1 MNITSS
7 YQVRIVNCSVNLND
21 TVRVYREAL
30 SYLIGIVNEN
40 WDAVKSITTGALEQR
55 RYIEKLVHGNKN
67 REAKYPEFD
76 KKFRKYPSY
85 LRRATITAAIGA
97 VSSSRSNLANWENTD
112 KQTAAPTLQIDRK
125 AFPTFFRDDMFE
137 VEGAPEKV
145 KVPKNPKAK
154 DKLTPE
160 EKKIEKEKHQAAQLK
175 NSQNEITALNDKHTV
190 HLKVYH
196 KSDWVWATVTLRKTD
211 IAYLRKYWMHAC
223 ASAPVLEKRFGK
235 YSLRFSFEENISL
248 SKTPIK
254 KQRICAVD
262 LGLNTDATCC
272 IMTADGTILARKFIN
287 FASDKDHLYHVLNRI
302 KKFQR
307 LHGSREAHNFWAY
320 ADTVETNW
328 EELFDGFDR
337 LYAITFSSG
346 IEFVNKVINKFSY
359 AEVVFGCEKIIAND
373 IAAIMSVQIDSVQRL
388 AKSKS
393 AGNLANRLDDGSLQL
408 YVSRDTKS
416 HEKIFIL
423 ESADHKRVRVIT
435 GSANMSASAFCGIQR
450 ENIVC
455 FDDEAAFSHYK
466 VLFETFK
473 ETCSDNVSYKTVVST
488 MNQEDYL
495 KENIKEVPVFQS
507 IEKQKLIFLEQAQ
520 PEDEVE
526 YEIVADVKKMQE
538 LVKPIMPKM
547 AVQANRIV
555 VAAEPMRVFTKRY
568 TEVRRVAAEAVKQLP
583 KLHIDYDAGTMTF
596 NDENIDLN
604 PNLSEVAKNI
614 KSIQKFFSGM
624 DYFYG
629 DVEQAKKDYF
639 KYMTWYLATPFMA
652 YLRYFASRNNY
663 DTKLF
668 PMYGVIYG
676 DSNGGKTTFIKFLVK
691 LMCGETV
698 KMNTTED
705 FTATRI
711 DGLKRVCEGLP
722 LNIDDLAKT
731 QFQNHSERVIKND
744 EWGISDRL
752 VNYPA
757 VSITSNKITS
767 LTKDLSK
774 RAIIC
779 RIGAK
784 IDNERGAKNSKRVN
798 ESMSELTTAFYGEY
812 VRRMLVCID
821 EMTTEMREN
830 ANGKEYF
837 PDIFHASSSVIA
849 DIFEACGVDLP
860 DYVRILYYNDY
871 MGDESI
877 GRAAIEKIELA
888 WQADPS
894 KFRVDKKQNRLI
906 YTYPQD
912 GPWYELKYIADE
924 LPNSLEAEISGG
936 NQLIMNYEQA
946 QELFGIKFRRWL
958 GIFNL

>member
-1 MNITSS
+1 MISCRKS
-7 YQVRIVNCSVNLND
+7 NCSLIYPTKRND
-21 TVRVYREAL
+21 TNLFRKDRHKMARRKANDLENQMSLMDMMASESPEYTEEGPEELLNPGEDTGDNDGQTDKPFKLVANNTTKAKASISTQAL
-30 SYLIGIVNEN
+30 SV
-40 WDAVKSITTGALEQR
+40 VK
-55 RYIEKLVHGNKN
+55 
-67 REAKYPEFD
+67 
-76 KKFRKYPSY
+76 
-85 LRRATITAAIGA
+85 AI
-97 VSSSRSNLANWENTD
+97 
-112 KQTAAPTLQIDRK
+112 
-125 AFPTFFRDDMFE
+125 
-137 VEGAPEKV
+137 
-145 KVPKNPKAK
+145 
-154 DKLTPE
+154 
-160 EKKIEKEKHQAAQLK
+160 
-175 NSQNEITALNDKHTV
+175 
-190 HLKVYH
+190 
-196 KSDWVWATVTLRKTD
+196 
-211 IAYLRKYWMHAC
+211 
-223 ASAPVLEKRFGK
+223 
-235 YSLRFSFEENISL
+235 
-248 SKTPIK
+248 
-254 KQRICAVD
+254 
-262 LGLNTDATCC
+262 
-272 IMTADGTILARKFIN
+272 
-287 FASDKDHLYHVLNRI
+287 
-302 KKFQR
+302 
-307 LHGSREAHNFWAY
+307 Y

-359 AEVVFGCEKIIAND
+359 AEVVFGCEKIIASD

-393 AGNLANRLDDGSLQL
+393 AGNLANRLYDGSLQL

-473 ETCSDNVSYKTVVST
+473 ETCSDNVSYKAVVST
-488 MNQEDYL
+488 INQEDYL

-507 IEKQKLIFLEQAQ
+507 IEKQKLVFLEQAQ

-547 AVQANRIV
+547 PVQANRIV
-555 VAAEPMRVFTKRY
+555 VAAEPMRVFGKRY

-849 DIFEACGVDLP
+849 DIFEACGIDLP

>member
-1 MNITSS
+1 MNLRGDSMD
-7 YQVRIVNCSVNLND
+7 IVNICTAGLMLSSAALFAGNA
-21 TVRVYREAL
+21 VYD
-30 SYLIGIVNEN
+30 YKFG
-40 WDAVKSITTGALEQR
+40 
-55 RYIEKLVHGNKN
+55 
-67 REAKYPEFD
+67 
-76 KKFRKYPSY
+76 KK
-85 LRRATITAAIGA
+85 TMAAIRQFESGKP
-97 VSSSRSNLANWENTD
+97 SSVIDDVLNQTLLAIAICTGF
-112 KQTAAPTLQIDRK
+112 
-125 AFPTFFRDDMFE
+125 AF
-137 VEGAPEKV
+137 V
-145 KVPKNPKAK
+145 
-154 DKLTPE
+154 
-160 EKKIEKEKHQAAQLK
+160 
-175 NSQNEITALNDKHTV
+175 
-190 HLKVYH
+190 
-196 KSDWVWATVTLRKTD
+196 
-211 IAYLRKYWMHAC
+211 
-223 ASAPVLEKRFGK
+223 
-235 YSLRFSFEENISL
+235 FEE
-248 SKTPIK
+248 
-254 KQRICAVD
+254 
-262 LGLNTDATCC
+262 
-272 IMTADGTILARKFIN
+272 LAL
-287 FASDKDHLYHVLNRI
+287 HL
-302 KKFQR
+302 Q
-307 LHGSREAHNFWAY
+307 
-320 ADTVETNW
+320 
-328 EELFDGFDR
+328 
-337 LYAITFSSG
+337 G
-346 IEFVNKVINKFSY
+346 IENVQAQYMVQFSLN
-359 AEVVFGCEKIIAND
+359 V
-373 IAAIMSVQIDSVQRL
+373 
-388 AKSKS
+388 
-393 AGNLANRLDDGSLQL
+393 
-408 YVSRDTKS
+408 
-416 HEKIFIL
+416 FIL
-423 ESADHKRVRVIT
+423 V
-435 GSANMSASAFCGIQR
+435 G
-450 ENIVC
+450 
-455 FDDEAAFSHYK
+455 
-466 VLFETFK
+466 
-473 ETCSDNVSYKTVVST
+473 
-488 MNQEDYL
+488 
-495 KENIKEVPVFQS
+495 
-507 IEKQKLIFLEQAQ
+507 
-520 PEDEVE
+520 
-526 YEIVADVKKMQE
+526 
-538 LVKPIMPKM
+538 
-547 AVQANRIV
+547 VQA
-555 VAAEPMRVFTKRY
+555 
-568 TEVRRVAAEAVKQLP
+568 
-583 KLHIDYDAGTMTF
+583 
-596 NDENIDLN
+596 
-604 PNLSEVAKNI
+604 
-614 KSIQKFFSGM
+614 
-624 DYFYG
+624 
-629 DVEQAKKDYF
+629 
-639 KYMTWYLATPFMA
+639 MTWYLATPFMA

-849 DIFEACGVDLP
+849 DIFEACGIDLP

-906 YTYPQD
+906 YSYPPD

>member
-1 MNITSS
+1 MA
-7 YQVRIVNCSVNLND
+7 RRKAND
-21 TVRVYREAL
+21 LENQISLMDMMASKSPEYTEEGPEELLDPGEDMEDSEGQTDKPFKLVANKTTEAKASISTQAL
-30 SYLIGIVNEN
+30 SVVK
-40 WDAVKSITTGALEQR
+40 AV
-55 RYIEKLVHGNKN
+55 
-67 REAKYPEFD
+67 
-76 KKFRKYPSY
+76 
-85 LRRATITAAIGA
+85 
-97 VSSSRSNLANWENTD
+97 
-112 KQTAAPTLQIDRK
+112 
-125 AFPTFFRDDMFE
+125 
-137 VEGAPEKV
+137 
-145 KVPKNPKAK
+145 
-154 DKLTPE
+154 
-160 EKKIEKEKHQAAQLK
+160 
-175 NSQNEITALNDKHTV
+175 
-190 HLKVYH
+190 
-196 KSDWVWATVTLRKTD
+196 
-211 IAYLRKYWMHAC
+211 
-223 ASAPVLEKRFGK
+223 
-235 YSLRFSFEENISL
+235 
-248 SKTPIK
+248 
-254 KQRICAVD
+254 
-262 LGLNTDATCC
+262 
-272 IMTADGTILARKFIN
+272 
-287 FASDKDHLYHVLNRI
+287 
-302 KKFQR
+302 
-307 LHGSREAHNFWAY
+307 Y

-423 ESADHKRVRVIT
+423 ESADHKRVQVIT

-473 ETCSDNVSYKTVVST
+473 ETCSDNVSYKAVVNT

-507 IEKQKLIFLEQAQ
+507 IEKQKLVFLEQAQ

-547 AVQANRIV
+547 PVQANRIV
-555 VAAEPMRVFTKRY
+555 VAAEPMRVFGKRY

-784 IDNERGAKNSKRVN
+784 S
-798 ESMSELTTAFYGEY
+798 TTSA
-812 VRRMLVCID
+812 VPRTR
-821 EMTTEMREN
+821 
-830 ANGKEYF
+830 
-837 PDIFHASSSVIA
+837 SV
-849 DIFEACGVDLP
+849 
-860 DYVRILYYNDY
+860 
-871 MGDESI
+871 
-877 GRAAIEKIELA
+877 
-888 WQADPS
+888 
-894 KFRVDKKQNRLI
+894 
-906 YTYPQD
+906 
-912 GPWYELKYIADE
+912 
-924 LPNSLEAEISGG
+924 
-936 NQLIMNYEQA
+936 
-946 QELFGIKFRRWL
+946 
-958 GIFNL
+958 

>member
-1 MNITSS
+1 MARRKT
-7 YQVRIVNCSVNLND
+7 ND
-21 TVRVYREAL
+21 LENQMSLMDMMASKSPEYTEEGPEELLDPGEDMEDSEGQTDKPFKLVANKTTKAKASISTQAL
-30 SYLIGIVNEN
+30 SVVK
-40 WDAVKSITTGALEQR
+40 AV
-55 RYIEKLVHGNKN
+55 
-67 REAKYPEFD
+67 
-76 KKFRKYPSY
+76 
-85 LRRATITAAIGA
+85 
-97 VSSSRSNLANWENTD
+97 
-112 KQTAAPTLQIDRK
+112 
-125 AFPTFFRDDMFE
+125 
-137 VEGAPEKV
+137 
-145 KVPKNPKAK
+145 
-154 DKLTPE
+154 
-160 EKKIEKEKHQAAQLK
+160 
-175 NSQNEITALNDKHTV
+175 
-190 HLKVYH
+190 
-196 KSDWVWATVTLRKTD
+196 
-211 IAYLRKYWMHAC
+211 
-223 ASAPVLEKRFGK
+223 
-235 YSLRFSFEENISL
+235 
-248 SKTPIK
+248 
-254 KQRICAVD
+254 
-262 LGLNTDATCC
+262 
-272 IMTADGTILARKFIN
+272 
-287 FASDKDHLYHVLNRI
+287 
-302 KKFQR
+302 
-307 LHGSREAHNFWAY
+307 Y

-373 IAAIMSVQIDSVQRL
+373 IATIMSVQIDSVQRL

-473 ETCSDNVSYKTVVST
+473 ETCSDNVSYKAVVNT

-507 IEKQKLIFLEQAQ
+507 IEKQKLVFLEQAQ

-547 AVQANRIV
+547 PVQANRIV
-555 VAAEPMRVFTKRY
+555 VAAEPMRVFGKRY

-614 KSIQKFFSGM
+614 KSIQKFFLGM

-784 IDNERGAKNSKRVN
+784 IDNERGAKTR
-798 ESMSELTTAFYGEY
+798 
-812 VRRMLVCID
+812 
-821 EMTTEMREN
+821 
-830 ANGKEYF
+830 
-837 PDIFHASSSVIA
+837 SV
-849 DIFEACGVDLP
+849 
-860 DYVRILYYNDY
+860 
-871 MGDESI
+871 
-877 GRAAIEKIELA
+877 
-888 WQADPS
+888 
-894 KFRVDKKQNRLI
+894 
-906 YTYPQD
+906 
-912 GPWYELKYIADE
+912 
-924 LPNSLEAEISGG
+924 
-936 NQLIMNYEQA
+936 
-946 QELFGIKFRRWL
+946 
-958 GIFNL
+958 

>member
-1 MNITSS
+1 MFCIC
-7 YQVRIVNCSVNLND
+7 VLIVAAAA
-21 TVRVYREAL
+21 VYMVEA
-30 SYLIGIVNEN
+30 YIHTYYAIEYMH
-40 WDAVKSITTGALEQR
+40 GAPLFFV
-55 RYIEKLVHGNKN
+55 LL
-67 REAKYPEFD
+67 AKY
-76 KKFRKYPSY
+76 
-85 LRRATITAAIGA
+85 A
-97 VSSSRSNLANWENTD
+97 
-112 KQTAAPTLQIDRK
+112 
-125 AFPTFFRDDMFE
+125 
-137 VEGAPEKV
+137 
-145 KVPKNPKAK
+145 
-154 DKLTPE
+154 
-160 EKKIEKEKHQAAQLK
+160 
-175 NSQNEITALNDKHTV
+175 
-190 HLKVYH
+190 
-196 KSDWVWATVTLRKTD
+196 
-211 IAYLRKYWMHAC
+211 
-223 ASAPVLEKRFGK
+223 APVLFLLLCVYFVFRYREKRRESEKPAQDKPMNREEVYAEKINATVKTKAVFSDQADQMLYQVKRFGQK
-235 YSLRFSFEENISL
+235 MAVAYSMTQD
-248 SKTPIK
+248 SKT
-254 KQRICAVD
+254 
-262 LGLNTDATCC
+262 
-272 IMTADGTILARKFIN
+272 
-287 FASDKDHLYHVLNRI
+287 
-302 KKFQR
+302 
-307 LHGSREAHNFWAY
+307 
-320 ADTVETNW
+320 
-328 EELFDGFDR
+328 
-337 LYAITFSSG
+337 SG
-346 IEFVNKVINKFSY
+346 E
-359 AEVVFGCEKIIAND
+359 
-373 IAAIMSVQIDSVQRL
+373 Q
-388 AKSKS
+388 AKC
-393 AGNLANRLDDGSLQL
+393 LTL
-408 YVSRDTKS
+408 
-416 HEKIFIL
+416 
-423 ESADHKRVRVIT
+423 
-435 GSANMSASAFCGIQR
+435 SASAFCGIQR

-455 FDDEAAFSHYK
+455 FDDEAAFAHYK

-473 ETCSDNVSYKTVVST
+473 ETCSDNVSYKAVVST

-538 LVKPIMPKM
+538 LVKPIIPKM
-547 AVQANRIV
+547 PVQANRIV

-568 TEVRRVAAEAVKQLP
+568 TEVRRVAAETVKQLP

-849 DIFEACGVDLP
+849 DIFEACGIDLP

-906 YTYPQD
+906 YSYPPD

>member
-1 MNITSS
+1 MARRKT
-7 YQVRIVNCSVNLND
+7 ND
-21 TVRVYREAL
+21 LENQMSLMDMMASKSPEYTEEGPEELLDPGEDMEDSEGQTDKPFKLVANKTTKAKASISTQAL
-30 SYLIGIVNEN
+30 SVVK
-40 WDAVKSITTGALEQR
+40 AV
-55 RYIEKLVHGNKN
+55 
-67 REAKYPEFD
+67 
-76 KKFRKYPSY
+76 
-85 LRRATITAAIGA
+85 
-97 VSSSRSNLANWENTD
+97 
-112 KQTAAPTLQIDRK
+112 
-125 AFPTFFRDDMFE
+125 
-137 VEGAPEKV
+137 
-145 KVPKNPKAK
+145 
-154 DKLTPE
+154 
-160 EKKIEKEKHQAAQLK
+160 
-175 NSQNEITALNDKHTV
+175 
-190 HLKVYH
+190 
-196 KSDWVWATVTLRKTD
+196 
-211 IAYLRKYWMHAC
+211 
-223 ASAPVLEKRFGK
+223 
-235 YSLRFSFEENISL
+235 
-248 SKTPIK
+248 
-254 KQRICAVD
+254 
-262 LGLNTDATCC
+262 
-272 IMTADGTILARKFIN
+272 
-287 FASDKDHLYHVLNRI
+287 
-302 KKFQR
+302 
-307 LHGSREAHNFWAY
+307 Y

-473 ETCSDNVSYKTVVST
+473 ETCSDNVSYKAVVNT

-507 IEKQKLIFLEQAQ
+507 IEKQKFVFLEQAQ

-526 YEIVADVKKMQE
+526 YKIVADVKKMQE

-547 AVQANRIV
+547 PVQANRIV
-555 VAAEPMRVFTKRY
+555 VAAEPMRVFGKRY

-849 DIFEACGVDLP
+849 DIFEACGIDLP

-871 MGDESI
+871 MGD
-877 GRAAIEKIELA
+877 K
-888 WQADPS
+888 
-894 KFRVDKKQNRLI
+894 
-906 YTYPQD
+906 
-912 GPWYELKYIADE
+912 

>member
-1 MNITSS
+1 MA
-7 YQVRIVNCSVNLND
+7 RRKAND
-21 TVRVYREAL
+21 LENQMSLMDMMASESPEYTEEGPEELLDPGEDMEDSEGQMDKPFKLVANKTTKAKASISTQAL
-30 SYLIGIVNEN
+30 SVVK
-40 WDAVKSITTGALEQR
+40 AV
-55 RYIEKLVHGNKN
+55 
-67 REAKYPEFD
+67 
-76 KKFRKYPSY
+76 
-85 LRRATITAAIGA
+85 
-97 VSSSRSNLANWENTD
+97 
-112 KQTAAPTLQIDRK
+112 
-125 AFPTFFRDDMFE
+125 
-137 VEGAPEKV
+137 
-145 KVPKNPKAK
+145 
-154 DKLTPE
+154 
-160 EKKIEKEKHQAAQLK
+160 
-175 NSQNEITALNDKHTV
+175 
-190 HLKVYH
+190 
-196 KSDWVWATVTLRKTD
+196 
-211 IAYLRKYWMHAC
+211 
-223 ASAPVLEKRFGK
+223 
-235 YSLRFSFEENISL
+235 
-248 SKTPIK
+248 
-254 KQRICAVD
+254 
-262 LGLNTDATCC
+262 
-272 IMTADGTILARKFIN
+272 
-287 FASDKDHLYHVLNRI
+287 
-302 KKFQR
+302 
-307 LHGSREAHNFWAY
+307 Y

-473 ETCSDNVSYKTVVST
+473 ETCSDNVSYKAVVNT

-507 IEKQKLIFLEQAQ
+507 IEKQKLVFLEQAQ

-547 AVQANRIV
+547 PVQANRIV
-555 VAAEPMRVFTKRY
+555 VAAEPMHVFGKRY

-629 DVEQAKKDYF
+629 NVEQAKKDYF

-767 LTKDLSK
+767 PTKDLSK

-779 RIGAK
+779 RIG
-784 IDNERGAKNSKRVN
+784 G
-798 ESMSELTTAFYGEY
+798 EL
-812 VRRMLVCID
+812 L
-821 EMTTEMREN
+821 
-830 ANGKEYF
+830 
-837 PDIFHASSSVIA
+837 
-849 DIFEACGVDLP
+849 
-860 DYVRILYYNDY
+860 
-871 MGDESI
+871 
-877 GRAAIEKIELA
+877 
-888 WQADPS
+888 
-894 KFRVDKKQNRLI
+894 
-906 YTYPQD
+906 
-912 GPWYELKYIADE
+912 
-924 LPNSLEAEISGG
+924 G
-936 NQLIMNYEQA
+936 N
-946 QELFGIKFRRWL
+946 
-958 GIFNL
+958 

>member
-1 MNITSS
+1 MARRKT
-7 YQVRIVNCSVNLND
+7 ND
-21 TVRVYREAL
+21 L
-30 SYLIGIVNEN
+30 EN
-40 WDAVKSITTGALEQR
+40 QMSLMDMIASESPEYTEEGPEELLDPGEDMGDSEGQTDKPF
-55 RYIEKLVHGNKN
+55 KLVANK
-67 REAKYPEFD
+67 
-76 KKFRKYPSY
+76 
-85 LRRATITAAIGA
+85 TT
-97 VSSSRSNLANWENTD
+97 
-112 KQTAAPTLQIDRK
+112 
-125 AFPTFFRDDMFE
+125 
-137 VEGAPEKV
+137 
-145 KVPKNPKAK
+145 KAK
-154 DKLTPE
+154 VSIST
-160 EKKIEKEKHQAAQLK
+160 Q
-175 NSQNEITALNDKHTV
+175 ALNVVK
-190 HLKVYH
+190 
-196 KSDWVWATVTLRKTD
+196 
-211 IAYLRKYWMHAC
+211 
-223 ASAPVLEKRFGK
+223 
-235 YSLRFSFEENISL
+235 
-248 SKTPIK
+248 
-254 KQRICAVD
+254 AV
-262 LGLNTDATCC
+262 
-272 IMTADGTILARKFIN
+272 
-287 FASDKDHLYHVLNRI
+287 
-302 KKFQR
+302 
-307 LHGSREAHNFWAY
+307 Y

-473 ETCSDNVSYKTVVST
+473 ETCSDNVSYKAVVNT

-495 KENIKEVPVFQS
+495 KENIKEVPVFQA
-507 IEKQKLIFLEQAQ
+507 IEKQKLVFLEQAQ

-547 AVQANRIV
+547 PVQANRIV
-555 VAAEPMRVFTKRY
+555 VAAEPMRVFGKRY

-614 KSIQKFFSGM
+614 KSIQKFFLGM

-784 IDNERGAKNSKRVN
+784 IDNERG
-798 ESMSELTTAFYGEY
+798 GQ
-812 VRRMLVCID
+812 
-821 EMTTEMREN
+821 
-830 ANGKEYF
+830 G
-837 PDIFHASSSVIA
+837 
-849 DIFEACGVDLP
+849 
-860 DYVRILYYNDY
+860 
-871 MGDESI
+871 
-877 GRAAIEKIELA
+877 
-888 WQADPS
+888 
-894 KFRVDKKQNRLI
+894 
-906 YTYPQD
+906 
-912 GPWYELKYIADE
+912 
-924 LPNSLEAEISGG
+924 
-936 NQLIMNYEQA
+936 
-946 QELFGIKFRRWL
+946 
-958 GIFNL
+958 

>member
-1 MNITSS
+1 MARRKT
-7 YQVRIVNCSVNLND
+7 ND
-21 TVRVYREAL
+21 LENQMSLMDMMASKSPEYTEEGPEELLDPGEDMEDSEGQTDKPFKLVANKTTKAKASISTQAL
-30 SYLIGIVNEN
+30 SVVK
-40 WDAVKSITTGALEQR
+40 AV
-55 RYIEKLVHGNKN
+55 
-67 REAKYPEFD
+67 
-76 KKFRKYPSY
+76 
-85 LRRATITAAIGA
+85 
-97 VSSSRSNLANWENTD
+97 
-112 KQTAAPTLQIDRK
+112 
-125 AFPTFFRDDMFE
+125 
-137 VEGAPEKV
+137 
-145 KVPKNPKAK
+145 
-154 DKLTPE
+154 
-160 EKKIEKEKHQAAQLK
+160 
-175 NSQNEITALNDKHTV
+175 
-190 HLKVYH
+190 
-196 KSDWVWATVTLRKTD
+196 
-211 IAYLRKYWMHAC
+211 
-223 ASAPVLEKRFGK
+223 
-235 YSLRFSFEENISL
+235 
-248 SKTPIK
+248 
-254 KQRICAVD
+254 
-262 LGLNTDATCC
+262 
-272 IMTADGTILARKFIN
+272 
-287 FASDKDHLYHVLNRI
+287 
-302 KKFQR
+302 
-307 LHGSREAHNFWAY
+307 Y

-473 ETCSDNVSYKTVVST
+473 ETCSDNVSYKAVVNT

-507 IEKQKLIFLEQAQ
+507 IEKQKLVFLEQAQ

-526 YEIVADVKKMQE
+526 YEIAADVKKMQE

-547 AVQANRIV
+547 PVQANRIV
-555 VAAEPMRVFTKRY
+555 VAAEPMRVFGKRY

-849 DIFEACGVDLP
+849 D
-860 DYVRILYYNDY
+860 
-871 MGDESI
+871 
-877 GRAAIEKIELA
+877 
-888 WQADPS
+888 
-894 KFRVDKKQNRLI
+894 
-906 YTYPQD
+906 
-912 GPWYELKYIADE
+912 E

>member
-1 MNITSS
+1 MA
-7 YQVRIVNCSVNLND
+7 RRKAND
-21 TVRVYREAL
+21 LENQMSLMDMMASESPEYTEEGPEELLDPGEDMEDSEGQTDKPFKLVANKTTKAKASISTQAL
-30 SYLIGIVNEN
+30 SVVK
-40 WDAVKSITTGALEQR
+40 AV
-55 RYIEKLVHGNKN
+55 
-67 REAKYPEFD
+67 
-76 KKFRKYPSY
+76 
-85 LRRATITAAIGA
+85 
-97 VSSSRSNLANWENTD
+97 
-112 KQTAAPTLQIDRK
+112 
-125 AFPTFFRDDMFE
+125 
-137 VEGAPEKV
+137 
-145 KVPKNPKAK
+145 
-154 DKLTPE
+154 
-160 EKKIEKEKHQAAQLK
+160 
-175 NSQNEITALNDKHTV
+175 
-190 HLKVYH
+190 
-196 KSDWVWATVTLRKTD
+196 
-211 IAYLRKYWMHAC
+211 
-223 ASAPVLEKRFGK
+223 
-235 YSLRFSFEENISL
+235 
-248 SKTPIK
+248 
-254 KQRICAVD
+254 
-262 LGLNTDATCC
+262 
-272 IMTADGTILARKFIN
+272 
-287 FASDKDHLYHVLNRI
+287 
-302 KKFQR
+302 
-307 LHGSREAHNFWAY
+307 Y

-473 ETCSDNVSYKTVVST
+473 ETCSDNVSYKAVVNT

-507 IEKQKLIFLEQAQ
+507 IEKQKLVFLEQAQ

-526 YEIVADVKKMQE
+526 YEIAADVKKMQE

-547 AVQANRIV
+547 PVQANRIV
-555 VAAEPMRVFTKRY
+555 VAAEPMRVFGKRY

-624 DYFYG
+624 DYF
-629 DVEQAKKDYF
+629 
-639 KYMTWYLATPFMA
+639 
-652 YLRYFASRNNY
+652 
-663 DTKLF
+663 
-668 PMYGVIYG
+668 YG

-849 DIFEACGVDLP
+849 DIFEACGIDLP

-906 YTYPQD
+906 YSYPPD

>member
-1 MNITSS
+1 MARRKT
-7 YQVRIVNCSVNLND
+7 ND
-21 TVRVYREAL
+21 LENQMSLMDMMASESPEYTEEGPEELLDPGEDMEDSEGQTDKPFKLVANKTTKAKASISTQAL
-30 SYLIGIVNEN
+30 SVVK
-40 WDAVKSITTGALEQR
+40 AV
-55 RYIEKLVHGNKN
+55 
-67 REAKYPEFD
+67 
-76 KKFRKYPSY
+76 
-85 LRRATITAAIGA
+85 
-97 VSSSRSNLANWENTD
+97 
-112 KQTAAPTLQIDRK
+112 
-125 AFPTFFRDDMFE
+125 
-137 VEGAPEKV
+137 
-145 KVPKNPKAK
+145 
-154 DKLTPE
+154 
-160 EKKIEKEKHQAAQLK
+160 
-175 NSQNEITALNDKHTV
+175 
-190 HLKVYH
+190 
-196 KSDWVWATVTLRKTD
+196 
-211 IAYLRKYWMHAC
+211 
-223 ASAPVLEKRFGK
+223 
-235 YSLRFSFEENISL
+235 
-248 SKTPIK
+248 
-254 KQRICAVD
+254 
-262 LGLNTDATCC
+262 
-272 IMTADGTILARKFIN
+272 
-287 FASDKDHLYHVLNRI
+287 
-302 KKFQR
+302 
-307 LHGSREAHNFWAY
+307 Y

-473 ETCSDNVSYKTVVST
+473 ETCSDNISYKAVVNT

-507 IEKQKLIFLEQAQ
+507 IEKQKLVFLEQAQ

-547 AVQANRIV
+547 PVQANRIV
-555 VAAEPMRVFTKRY
+555 VAAEPMRVFGKRY

-691 LMCGETV
+691 LMSGETV

-849 DIFEACGVDLP
+849 D
-860 DYVRILYYNDY
+860 
-871 MGDESI
+871 
-877 GRAAIEKIELA
+877 
-888 WQADPS
+888 
-894 KFRVDKKQNRLI
+894 
-906 YTYPQD
+906 
-912 GPWYELKYIADE
+912 E

>member
-1 MNITSS
+1 MAF
-7 YQVRIVNCSVNLND
+7 QKGVKFRIYPN
-21 TVRVYREAL
+21 R
-30 SYLIGIVNEN
+30 
-40 WDAVKSITTGALEQR
+40 EQR
-55 RYIEKLVHGNKN
+55 NLIDRTLGCSRLIYNKGLAMREDAFKSGEKCGYKQTSAMLTVLKQDVNYAFLKEVDSIALQQALRNLDTGYTNFFEHRAAHPKFKSKKSAKQSYRTLNIGNGIRISNKRIRLPKIGWVKVHQSMEIGAIHNATVV
-67 REAKYPEFD
+67 RTATGKYFVVLNVEFD
-76 KKFRKYPSY
+76 PQPMPNNGCVVGVDVGLKEFYSD
-85 LRRATITAAIGA
+85 
-97 VSSSRSNLANWENTD
+97 SNGTVVN
-112 KQTAAPTLQIDRK
+112 
-125 AFPTFFRDDMFE
+125 
-137 VEGAPEKV
+137 
-145 KVPKNPKAK
+145 NPKY
-154 DKLTPE
+154 L
-160 EKKIEKEKHQAAQLK
+160 EKKA
-175 NSQNEITALNDKHTV
+175 
-190 HLKVYH
+190 
-196 KSDWVWATVTLRKTD
+196 
-211 IAYLRKYWMHAC
+211 
-223 ASAPVLEKRFGK
+223 
-235 YSLRFSFEENISL
+235 
-248 SKTPIK
+248 K
-254 KQRICAVD
+254 K
-262 LGLNTDATCC
+262 
-272 IMTADGTILARKFIN
+272 LAR
-287 FASDKDHLYHVLNRI
+287 
-302 KKFQR
+302 
-307 LHGSREAHNFWAY
+307 
-320 ADTVETNW
+320 
-328 EELFDGFDR
+328 
-337 LYAITFSSG
+337 
-346 IEFVNKVINKFSY
+346 
-359 AEVVFGCEKIIAND
+359 
-373 IAAIMSVQIDSVQRL
+373 
-388 AKSKS
+388 
-393 AGNLANRLDDGSLQL
+393 
-408 YVSRDTKS
+408 
-416 HEKIFIL
+416 
-423 ESADHKRVRVIT
+423 
-435 GSANMSASAFCGIQR
+435 
-450 ENIVC
+450 
-455 FDDEAAFSHYK
+455 
-466 VLFETFK
+466 
-473 ETCSDNVSYKTVVST
+473 
-488 MNQEDYL
+488 
-495 KENIKEVPVFQS
+495 
-507 IEKQKLIFLEQAQ
+507 EQ
-520 PEDEVE
+520 
-526 YEIVADVKKMQE
+526 
-538 LVKPIMPKM
+538 
-547 AVQANRIV
+547 
-555 VAAEPMRVFTKRY
+555 
-568 TEVRRVAAEAVKQLP
+568 RRVAAETVKQLP

-604 PNLSEVAKNI
+604 PNRSEVAKNI

-691 LMCGETV
+691 LMCGEPV

-837 PDIFHASSSVIA
+837 PDIFYASSSVIA

>member
-1 MNITSS
+1 MA
-7 YQVRIVNCSVNLND
+7 RRKAND
-21 TVRVYREAL
+21 LENQMSLMDMMASESPEYTEEGPEELLDPSEDTGDSDGQTDKPFKLVANKTTKAKASISTQAL
-30 SYLIGIVNEN
+30 SVVK
-40 WDAVKSITTGALEQR
+40 AV
-55 RYIEKLVHGNKN
+55 
-67 REAKYPEFD
+67 
-76 KKFRKYPSY
+76 
-85 LRRATITAAIGA
+85 
-97 VSSSRSNLANWENTD
+97 
-112 KQTAAPTLQIDRK
+112 
-125 AFPTFFRDDMFE
+125 
-137 VEGAPEKV
+137 
-145 KVPKNPKAK
+145 
-154 DKLTPE
+154 
-160 EKKIEKEKHQAAQLK
+160 
-175 NSQNEITALNDKHTV
+175 
-190 HLKVYH
+190 
-196 KSDWVWATVTLRKTD
+196 
-211 IAYLRKYWMHAC
+211 
-223 ASAPVLEKRFGK
+223 
-235 YSLRFSFEENISL
+235 
-248 SKTPIK
+248 
-254 KQRICAVD
+254 
-262 LGLNTDATCC
+262 
-272 IMTADGTILARKFIN
+272 
-287 FASDKDHLYHVLNRI
+287 
-302 KKFQR
+302 
-307 LHGSREAHNFWAY
+307 Y

-473 ETCSDNVSYKTVVST
+473 ETCSDNVSYKAVVST

-507 IEKQKLIFLEQAQ
+507 IEKQKLIFLEQAR

-547 AVQANRIV
+547 PVQANRIV
-555 VAAEPMRVFTKRY
+555 VAAEPMRVFGKRY
-568 TEVRRVAAEAVKQLP
+568 TEVRRVAAETVKQLP

-849 DIFEACGVDLP
+849 DIFEACGIDLP

-912 GPWYELKYIADE
+912 GPWYELKYIAYIADE

>member
-1 MNITSS
+1 MA
-7 YQVRIVNCSVNLND
+7 RRKAND
-21 TVRVYREAL
+21 L
-30 SYLIGIVNEN
+30 EN
-40 WDAVKSITTGALEQR
+40 QMSLMDMMASESPEYTEEGPEELLDPGEDMGDSDEQTDKPF
-55 RYIEKLVHGNKN
+55 KLVANK
-67 REAKYPEFD
+67 
-76 KKFRKYPSY
+76 
-85 LRRATITAAIGA
+85 TT
-97 VSSSRSNLANWENTD
+97 
-112 KQTAAPTLQIDRK
+112 
-125 AFPTFFRDDMFE
+125 
-137 VEGAPEKV
+137 
-145 KVPKNPKAK
+145 KAK
-154 DKLTPE
+154 ASIST
-160 EKKIEKEKHQAAQLK
+160 Q
-175 NSQNEITALNDKHTV
+175 ALNVVK
-190 HLKVYH
+190 
-196 KSDWVWATVTLRKTD
+196 
-211 IAYLRKYWMHAC
+211 
-223 ASAPVLEKRFGK
+223 
-235 YSLRFSFEENISL
+235 
-248 SKTPIK
+248 
-254 KQRICAVD
+254 AV
-262 LGLNTDATCC
+262 
-272 IMTADGTILARKFIN
+272 
-287 FASDKDHLYHVLNRI
+287 
-302 KKFQR
+302 
-307 LHGSREAHNFWAY
+307 Y

-359 AEVVFGCEKIIAND
+359 AEVVFGCEKIIATD

-473 ETCSDNVSYKTVVST
+473 ETCSDNVSYKAVVST

-538 LVKPIMPKM
+538 LVKPIIPKM
-547 AVQANRIV
+547 PVQANRIV

-812 VRRMLVCID
+812 VRRMLICID

-837 PDIFHASSSVIA
+837 PDIFHASFGVIA
-849 DIFEACGVDLP
+849 DIFEAC
-860 DYVRILYYNDY
+860 
-871 MGDESI
+871 ESI
-877 GRAAIEKIELA
+877 CRTMCVSCITTIIWVMRALAVLRLRKSNWHGRQTRASSGWIRSRTGSFTPTRRM
-888 WQADPS
+888 DPGT
-894 KFRVDKKQNRLI
+894 N
-906 YTYPQD
+906 
-912 GPWYELKYIADE
+912 
-924 LPNSLEAEISGG
+924 
-936 NQLIMNYEQA
+936 
-946 QELFGIKFRRWL
+946 
-958 GIFNL
+958 

>member
-1 MNITSS
+1 MILSES
-7 YQVRIVNCSVNLND
+7 VVGIDVGLKEFYSDSKGAVVNNPK
-21 TVRVYREAL
+21 
-30 SYLIGIVNEN
+30 YLEKN
-40 WDAVKSITTGALEQR
+40 AKKLAREQR
-55 RYIEKLVHGNKN
+55 R
-67 REAKYPEFD
+67 
-76 KKFRKYPSY
+76 
-85 LRRATITAAIGA
+85 
-97 VSSSRSNLANWENTD
+97 
-112 KQTAAPTLQIDRK
+112 
-125 AFPTFFRDDMFE
+125 
-137 VEGAPEKV
+137 
-145 KVPKNPKAK
+145 
-154 DKLTPE
+154 
-160 EKKIEKEKHQAAQLK
+160 
-175 NSQNEITALNDKHTV
+175 
-190 HLKVYH
+190 
-196 KSDWVWATVTLRKTD
+196 
-211 IAYLRKYWMHAC
+211 
-223 ASAPVLEKRFGK
+223 
-235 YSLRFSFEENISL
+235 
-248 SKTPIK
+248 
-254 KQRICAVD
+254 
-262 LGLNTDATCC
+262 
-272 IMTADGTILARKFIN
+272 LARKQKG
-287 FASDKDHLYHVLNRI
+287 SHNRE
-302 KKFQR
+302 KQR
-307 LHGSREAHNFWAY
+307 
-320 ADTVETNW
+320 V
-328 EELFDGFDR
+328 
-337 LYAITFSSG
+337 
-346 IEFVNKVINKFSY
+346 KV
-359 AEVVFGCEKIIAND
+359 
-373 IAAIMSVQIDSVQRL
+373 AA
-388 AKSKS
+388 A
-393 AGNLANRLDDGSLQL
+393 
-408 YVSRDTKS
+408 
-416 HEKIFIL
+416 HEKI
-423 ESADHKRVRVIT
+423 
-435 GSANMSASAFCGIQR
+435 ANQRNDFLQKQSTMLVR
-450 ENIVC
+450 ENQTICIEDLKVKGMLRNHKLARAISSVSWSS
-455 FDDEAAFSHYK
+455 FFSMLEYKAYWYGCTVIRVPTFYPSSQTCSCCGYK

-473 ETCSDNVSYKTVVST
+473 ETCSDNVSYKAVVNT

-507 IEKQKLIFLEQAQ
+507 IEKQKLVFLEQAQ

-547 AVQANRIV
+547 PVQANRIV
-555 VAAEPMRVFTKRY
+555 VAAEPMRVFGKRY

-583 KLHIDYDAGTMTF
+583 KLHIDYDAGTITF

-830 ANGKEYF
+830 ANGKKN
-837 PDIFHASSSVIA
+837 
-849 DIFEACGVDLP
+849 
-860 DYVRILYYNDY
+860 RK
-871 MGDESI
+871 
-877 GRAAIEKIELA
+877 AAKIETNNTDTA
-888 WQADPS
+888 TTVATQ
-894 KFRVDKKQNRLI
+894 KEK
-906 YTYPQD
+906 
-912 GPWYELKYIADE
+912 
-924 LPNSLEAEISGG
+924 
-936 NQLIMNYEQA
+936 
-946 QELFGIKFRRWL
+946 
-958 GIFNL
+958 

>member
-1 MNITSS
+1 MA
-7 YQVRIVNCSVNLND
+7 RRKAND
-21 TVRVYREAL
+21 LENQMSLMDMMASESPEYTEEGPEELLDPGEDMEDSEGQTDKPFKLVANKTTKAKASISTQAL
-30 SYLIGIVNEN
+30 SVVK
-40 WDAVKSITTGALEQR
+40 AV
-55 RYIEKLVHGNKN
+55 
-67 REAKYPEFD
+67 
-76 KKFRKYPSY
+76 
-85 LRRATITAAIGA
+85 
-97 VSSSRSNLANWENTD
+97 
-112 KQTAAPTLQIDRK
+112 
-125 AFPTFFRDDMFE
+125 
-137 VEGAPEKV
+137 
-145 KVPKNPKAK
+145 
-154 DKLTPE
+154 
-160 EKKIEKEKHQAAQLK
+160 
-175 NSQNEITALNDKHTV
+175 
-190 HLKVYH
+190 
-196 KSDWVWATVTLRKTD
+196 
-211 IAYLRKYWMHAC
+211 
-223 ASAPVLEKRFGK
+223 
-235 YSLRFSFEENISL
+235 
-248 SKTPIK
+248 
-254 KQRICAVD
+254 
-262 LGLNTDATCC
+262 
-272 IMTADGTILARKFIN
+272 
-287 FASDKDHLYHVLNRI
+287 
-302 KKFQR
+302 
-307 LHGSREAHNFWAY
+307 Y

-393 AGNLANRLDDGSLQL
+393 AGSLANRLDDGSLQL

-466 VLFETFK
+466 VLFEI
-473 ETCSDNVSYKTVVST
+473 
-488 MNQEDYL
+488 L
-495 KENIKEVPVFQS
+495 KSRSLSFW
-507 IEKQKLIFLEQAQ
+507 
-520 PEDEVE
+520 
-526 YEIVADVKKMQE
+526 
-538 LVKPIMPKM
+538 
-547 AVQANRIV
+547 NRHSLR
-555 VAAEPMRVFTKRY
+555 MR
-568 TEVRRVAAEAVKQLP
+568 
-583 KLHIDYDAGTMTF
+583 
-596 NDENIDLN
+596 
-604 PNLSEVAKNI
+604 
-614 KSIQKFFSGM
+614 
-624 DYFYG
+624 
-629 DVEQAKKDYF
+629 
-639 KYMTWYLATPFMA
+639 
-652 YLRYFASRNNY
+652 
-663 DTKLF
+663 
-668 PMYGVIYG
+668 
-676 DSNGGKTTFIKFLVK
+676 SN
-691 LMCGETV
+691 
-698 KMNTTED
+698 
-705 FTATRI
+705 
-711 DGLKRVCEGLP
+711 VCEGLP

-849 DIFEACGVDLP
+849 DIFEACGIDLP

-906 YTYPQD
+906 YSYPPD

-946 QELFGIKFRRWL
+946 QELFGIKFRRRL

>member
-1 MNITSS
+1 MARRKT
-7 YQVRIVNCSVNLND
+7 ND
-21 TVRVYREAL
+21 L
-30 SYLIGIVNEN
+30 EN
-40 WDAVKSITTGALEQR
+40 QMSLMDMMASENPEYTEEGPEELLDPGEDMGDSEGQTDKPF
-55 RYIEKLVHGNKN
+55 KLVANK
-67 REAKYPEFD
+67 
-76 KKFRKYPSY
+76 
-85 LRRATITAAIGA
+85 TT
-97 VSSSRSNLANWENTD
+97 
-112 KQTAAPTLQIDRK
+112 
-125 AFPTFFRDDMFE
+125 
-137 VEGAPEKV
+137 
-145 KVPKNPKAK
+145 KAK
-154 DKLTPE
+154 VSIST
-160 EKKIEKEKHQAAQLK
+160 Q
-175 NSQNEITALNDKHTV
+175 ALNVVK
-190 HLKVYH
+190 
-196 KSDWVWATVTLRKTD
+196 
-211 IAYLRKYWMHAC
+211 
-223 ASAPVLEKRFGK
+223 
-235 YSLRFSFEENISL
+235 
-248 SKTPIK
+248 
-254 KQRICAVD
+254 AV
-262 LGLNTDATCC
+262 
-272 IMTADGTILARKFIN
+272 
-287 FASDKDHLYHVLNRI
+287 
-302 KKFQR
+302 
-307 LHGSREAHNFWAY
+307 Y

-466 VLFETFK
+466 ILFETFK
-473 ETCSDNVSYKTVVST
+473 ETCSDNVSYKAVVNT

-507 IEKQKLIFLEQAQ
+507 IEKQKLVFLEQAQ

-547 AVQANRIV
+547 PVQANRIV
-555 VAAEPMRVFTKRY
+555 VAAEPMRVFGKRY

-849 DIFEACGVDLP
+849 DIFEACGIDLP

-871 MGDESI
+871 MG
-877 GRAAIEKIELA
+877 
-888 WQADPS
+888 
-894 KFRVDKKQNRLI
+894 
-906 YTYPQD
+906 
-912 GPWYELKYIADE
+912 DE

>member
-1 MNITSS
+1 MARRKT
-7 YQVRIVNCSVNLND
+7 ND
-21 TVRVYREAL
+21 LENQMSLMDMMASESPEYTEEGPEELLDPGEDMEDSEGQTDKPFKLVANKTTKAKASISTQAL
-30 SYLIGIVNEN
+30 SVVK
-40 WDAVKSITTGALEQR
+40 AV
-55 RYIEKLVHGNKN
+55 
-67 REAKYPEFD
+67 
-76 KKFRKYPSY
+76 
-85 LRRATITAAIGA
+85 
-97 VSSSRSNLANWENTD
+97 
-112 KQTAAPTLQIDRK
+112 
-125 AFPTFFRDDMFE
+125 
-137 VEGAPEKV
+137 
-145 KVPKNPKAK
+145 
-154 DKLTPE
+154 
-160 EKKIEKEKHQAAQLK
+160 
-175 NSQNEITALNDKHTV
+175 
-190 HLKVYH
+190 
-196 KSDWVWATVTLRKTD
+196 
-211 IAYLRKYWMHAC
+211 
-223 ASAPVLEKRFGK
+223 
-235 YSLRFSFEENISL
+235 
-248 SKTPIK
+248 
-254 KQRICAVD
+254 
-262 LGLNTDATCC
+262 
-272 IMTADGTILARKFIN
+272 
-287 FASDKDHLYHVLNRI
+287 
-302 KKFQR
+302 
-307 LHGSREAHNFWAY
+307 Y

-473 ETCSDNVSYKTVVST
+473 ETCSDNVSYKAVVNT

-495 KENIKEVPVFQS
+495 KENIKEVPIFQS
-507 IEKQKLIFLEQAQ
+507 IEKQKLVFLEQAQ

-547 AVQANRIV
+547 PVQANRIV
-555 VAAEPMRVFTKRY
+555 VAAEPMRVFGKRY

-784 IDNERGAKNSKRVN
+784 IDNERGAKTR
-798 ESMSELTTAFYGEY
+798 
-812 VRRMLVCID
+812 
-821 EMTTEMREN
+821 
-830 ANGKEYF
+830 
-837 PDIFHASSSVIA
+837 SV
-849 DIFEACGVDLP
+849 
-860 DYVRILYYNDY
+860 
-871 MGDESI
+871 
-877 GRAAIEKIELA
+877 
-888 WQADPS
+888 
-894 KFRVDKKQNRLI
+894 
-906 YTYPQD
+906 
-912 GPWYELKYIADE
+912 
-924 LPNSLEAEISGG
+924 
-936 NQLIMNYEQA
+936 
-946 QELFGIKFRRWL
+946 
-958 GIFNL
+958 

>member
-1 MNITSS
+1 MARRKT
-7 YQVRIVNCSVNLND
+7 ND
-21 TVRVYREAL
+21 L
-30 SYLIGIVNEN
+30 EN
-40 WDAVKSITTGALEQR
+40 QMSLMDMMASESPEYTEEGPEELLDPGEDMGDSEGQTDKPF
-55 RYIEKLVHGNKN
+55 KLVANK
-67 REAKYPEFD
+67 
-76 KKFRKYPSY
+76 
-85 LRRATITAAIGA
+85 TT
-97 VSSSRSNLANWENTD
+97 
-112 KQTAAPTLQIDRK
+112 
-125 AFPTFFRDDMFE
+125 
-137 VEGAPEKV
+137 
-145 KVPKNPKAK
+145 KAK
-154 DKLTPE
+154 VNIST
-160 EKKIEKEKHQAAQLK
+160 Q
-175 NSQNEITALNDKHTV
+175 ALNVVK
-190 HLKVYH
+190 
-196 KSDWVWATVTLRKTD
+196 
-211 IAYLRKYWMHAC
+211 
-223 ASAPVLEKRFGK
+223 
-235 YSLRFSFEENISL
+235 
-248 SKTPIK
+248 
-254 KQRICAVD
+254 AV
-262 LGLNTDATCC
+262 
-272 IMTADGTILARKFIN
+272 
-287 FASDKDHLYHVLNRI
+287 
-302 KKFQR
+302 
-307 LHGSREAHNFWAY
+307 Y

-473 ETCSDNVSYKTVVST
+473 ETCSDNVSYKAVVNT

-507 IEKQKLIFLEQAQ
+507 IEKQKLVFLEQAQ

-547 AVQANRIV
+547 PVQANRIV
-555 VAAEPMRVFTKRY
+555 VAAEPMRVFGKRY

-849 DIFEACGVDLP
+849 D
-860 DYVRILYYNDY
+860 
-871 MGDESI
+871 
-877 GRAAIEKIELA
+877 
-888 WQADPS
+888 
-894 KFRVDKKQNRLI
+894 
-906 YTYPQD
+906 
-912 GPWYELKYIADE
+912 E

-936 NQLIMNYEQA
+936 NQLIMNYESA

>member
-1 MNITSS
+1 MARRKANGLENQMSLMDMMAS
-7 YQVRIVNCSVNLND
+7 ESPEYAEEGPAELLD
-21 TVRVYREAL
+21 TGEDMGD
-30 SYLIGIVNEN
+30 SEG
-40 WDAVKSITTGALEQR
+40 Q
-55 RYIEKLVHGNKN
+55 
-67 REAKYPEFD
+67 
-76 KKFRKYPSY
+76 
-85 LRRATITAAIGA
+85 
-97 VSSSRSNLANWENTD
+97 TD
-112 KQTAAPTLQIDRK
+112 KPFKRVANKTT
-125 AFPTFFRDDMFE
+125 
-137 VEGAPEKV
+137 
-145 KVPKNPKAK
+145 KAK
-154 DKLTPE
+154 ASISIQT
-160 EKKIEKEKHQAAQLK
+160 
-175 NSQNEITALNDKHTV
+175 
-190 HLKVYH
+190 LKVV
-196 KSDWVWATVTLRKTD
+196 K
-211 IAYLRKYWMHAC
+211 
-223 ASAPVLEKRFGK
+223 
-235 YSLRFSFEENISL
+235 
-248 SKTPIK
+248 
-254 KQRICAVD
+254 AVY
-262 LGLNTDATCC
+262 T
-272 IMTADGTILARKFIN
+272 
-287 FASDKDHLYHVLNRI
+287 
-302 KKFQR
+302 
-307 LHGSREAHNFWAY
+307 
-320 ADTVETNW
+320 DTVETNW
-328 EELFDGFDR
+328 EDLFDGFDR

-393 AGNLANRLDDGSLQL
+393 AGNLANRLNDGSLQL

-423 ESADHKRVRVIT
+423 ESADHKHVRVIT
-435 GSANMSASAFCGIQR
+435 GSANMSASAFYGIQR

-455 FDDEAAFSHYK
+455 FDDDAAFAHYK
-466 VLFETFK
+466 ILFDTFK
-473 ETCSDNVSYKTVVST
+473 ETCSDNVSYKAVVST
-488 MNQEDYL
+488 MDKEDYL
-495 KENIKEVPVFQS
+495 KENIEEVPVFQS
-507 IEKQKLIFLEQAQ
+507 IEKQKYIFLEQAQ
-520 PEDEVE
+520 PEDEIE

-538 LVKPIMPKM
+538 FVKPIMPKM
-547 AVQANRIV
+547 PVKANRVV
-555 VAAEPMRVFTKRY
+555 VAPEPMRVFAKRY
-568 TEVRRVAAEAVKQLP
+568 SETRRVAAETVKEFP
-583 KLHIDYDAGTMTF
+583 KLHIDYDAGTMAF
-596 NDENIDLN
+596 NGENIDLN
-604 PNLSEVAKNI
+604 PNLSDVTKNI

-652 YLRYFASRNNY
+652 YLRYFASKNNY

-668 PMYGVIYG
+668 PLFGVMYG

-691 LMCGETV
+691 LMCNETV

-705 FTATRI
+705 FTATKI

-722 LNIDDLAKT
+722 INIDDLAKT
-731 QFQNHSERVIKND
+731 QFQSHSERIIKND
-744 EWGISDRL
+744 GWGVSERL
-752 VNYPA
+752 INYPA

-837 PDIFHASSSVIA
+837 PDIFYASSSVIA
-849 DIFEACGVDLP
+849 DIFRACKIDLP
-860 DYVRILYYNDY
+860 VYAHILSYDDY
-871 MGDESI
+871 MGDKSI

-888 WQADPS
+888 WQADPN
-894 KFRVDKKQNRLI
+894 KFRVDKKKNRLI
-906 YTYPQD
+906 YSYPQD

-936 NQLIMNYEQA
+936 NQLVMNYEQA

>member
-1 MNITSS
+1 MARKG
-7 YQVRIVNCSVNLND
+7 VFPIVATLAVVGVVLAVFSQ
-21 TVRVYREAL
+21 TVM
-30 SYLIGIVNEN
+30 
-40 WDAVKSITTGALEQR
+40 
-55 RYIEKLVHGNKN
+55 
-67 REAKYPEFD
+67 
-76 KKFRKYPSY
+76 
-85 LRRATITAAIGA
+85 
-97 VSSSRSNLANWENTD
+97 
-112 KQTAAPTLQIDRK
+112 
-125 AFPTFFRDDMFE
+125 RD
-137 VEGAPEKV
+137 
-145 KVPKNPKAK
+145 
-154 DKLTPE
+154 
-160 EKKIEKEKHQAAQLK
+160 
-175 NSQNEITALNDKHTV
+175 S
-190 HLKVYH
+190 
-196 KSDWVWATVTLRKTD
+196 
-211 IAYLRKYWMHAC
+211 
-223 ASAPVLEKRFGK
+223 
-235 YSLRFSFEENISL
+235 NIS
-248 SKTPIK
+248 T
-254 KQRICAVD
+254 
-262 LGLNTDATCC
+262 NT
-272 IMTADGTILARKFIN
+272 MTTE
-287 FASDKDHLYHVLNRI
+287 
-302 KKFQR
+302 Q
-307 LHGSREAHNFWAY
+307 AY
-320 ADTVETNW
+320 ADLSGKMKRIGVQKVSVNPQQLDVSEFLDAKDELPDIDSSYPFVVEGNGDVNI
-328 EELFDGFDR
+328 E
-337 LYAITFSSG
+337 IFSSG
-346 IEFVNKVINKFSY
+346 EKAAESGSDSFLTSMAKKFNAQHNKTSGDKT
-359 AEVVFGCEKIIAND
+359 
-373 IAAIMSVQIDSVQRL
+373 MSVSLRSVPSGT
-388 AKSKS
+388 AAEYIS
-393 AGNLANRLDDGSLQL
+393 
-408 YVSRDTKS
+408 
-416 HEKIFIL
+416 
-423 ESADHKRVRVIT
+423 T
-435 GSANMSASAFCGIQR
+435 GK
-450 ENIVC
+450 
-455 FDDEAAFSHYK
+455 Y
-466 VLFETFK
+466 
-473 ETCSDNVSYKTVVST
+473 
-488 MNQEDYL
+488 
-495 KENIKEVPVFQS
+495 
-507 IEKQKLIFLEQAQ
+507 Q
-520 PEDEVE
+520 PEC
-526 YEIVADVKKMQE
+526 YTPSNTLFGE
-538 LVKPIMPKM
+538 LVKNEGVELTVE
-547 AVQANRIV
+547 ADRLAGN
-555 VAAEPMRVFTKRY
+555 VAGILVSKKTGDMLRSEYGEASVSSVLNATIDGKLMMGYSNPY
-568 TEVRRVAAEAVKQLP
+568 TSATG
-583 KLHIDYDAGTMTF
+583 LHIDYDAGTMTF
-596 NDENIDLN
+596 NDEDIDLN

-744 EWGISDRL
+744 EWGISDML

-849 DIFEACGVDLP
+849 DIFEACGIDLP

>member
-1 MNITSS
+1 MARRKT
-7 YQVRIVNCSVNLND
+7 ND
-21 TVRVYREAL
+21 L
-30 SYLIGIVNEN
+30 EN
-40 WDAVKSITTGALEQR
+40 QMSLMDMMASESPEYTEEGPEELLDPGEDMGDSEGQTDKPF
-55 RYIEKLVHGNKN
+55 KLVANK
-67 REAKYPEFD
+67 
-76 KKFRKYPSY
+76 
-85 LRRATITAAIGA
+85 TT
-97 VSSSRSNLANWENTD
+97 
-112 KQTAAPTLQIDRK
+112 
-125 AFPTFFRDDMFE
+125 
-137 VEGAPEKV
+137 
-145 KVPKNPKAK
+145 KAK
-154 DKLTPE
+154 VNIST
-160 EKKIEKEKHQAAQLK
+160 Q
-175 NSQNEITALNDKHTV
+175 ALNVVK
-190 HLKVYH
+190 
-196 KSDWVWATVTLRKTD
+196 
-211 IAYLRKYWMHAC
+211 
-223 ASAPVLEKRFGK
+223 
-235 YSLRFSFEENISL
+235 
-248 SKTPIK
+248 
-254 KQRICAVD
+254 AV
-262 LGLNTDATCC
+262 
-272 IMTADGTILARKFIN
+272 
-287 FASDKDHLYHVLNRI
+287 
-302 KKFQR
+302 
-307 LHGSREAHNFWAY
+307 Y

-373 IAAIMSVQIDSVQRL
+373 IATIMSVQIDSVQRL

-393 AGNLANRLDDGSLQL
+393 AGNLLDDGSLQL

-473 ETCSDNVSYKTVVST
+473 ETCSDNVSYKAVVNT

-507 IEKQKLIFLEQAQ
+507 IEKQKLVFLEQAQ

-547 AVQANRIV
+547 PVQANRIV
-555 VAAEPMRVFTKRY
+555 VAAEPMRVFGKRY

-614 KSIQKFFSGM
+614 KSIQKFFSGI

-779 RIGAK
+779 RIG
-784 IDNERGAKNSKRVN
+784 G
-798 ESMSELTTAFYGEY
+798 EL
-812 VRRMLVCID
+812 L
-821 EMTTEMREN
+821 
-830 ANGKEYF
+830 
-837 PDIFHASSSVIA
+837 
-849 DIFEACGVDLP
+849 
-860 DYVRILYYNDY
+860 
-871 MGDESI
+871 
-877 GRAAIEKIELA
+877 
-888 WQADPS
+888 
-894 KFRVDKKQNRLI
+894 
-906 YTYPQD
+906 
-912 GPWYELKYIADE
+912 
-924 LPNSLEAEISGG
+924 G
-936 NQLIMNYEQA
+936 N
-946 QELFGIKFRRWL
+946 
-958 GIFNL
+958 

>member
-1 MNITSS
+1 MARRKT
-7 YQVRIVNCSVNLND
+7 ND
-21 TVRVYREAL
+21 LENQMSLIDMMASESPEYTEEGPEELLDPGEDMEDSEGQTDKPFKLVANKTTKAKASISTQAL
-30 SYLIGIVNEN
+30 SVVK
-40 WDAVKSITTGALEQR
+40 AV
-55 RYIEKLVHGNKN
+55 
-67 REAKYPEFD
+67 
-76 KKFRKYPSY
+76 
-85 LRRATITAAIGA
+85 
-97 VSSSRSNLANWENTD
+97 
-112 KQTAAPTLQIDRK
+112 
-125 AFPTFFRDDMFE
+125 
-137 VEGAPEKV
+137 
-145 KVPKNPKAK
+145 
-154 DKLTPE
+154 
-160 EKKIEKEKHQAAQLK
+160 
-175 NSQNEITALNDKHTV
+175 
-190 HLKVYH
+190 
-196 KSDWVWATVTLRKTD
+196 
-211 IAYLRKYWMHAC
+211 
-223 ASAPVLEKRFGK
+223 
-235 YSLRFSFEENISL
+235 
-248 SKTPIK
+248 
-254 KQRICAVD
+254 
-262 LGLNTDATCC
+262 
-272 IMTADGTILARKFIN
+272 
-287 FASDKDHLYHVLNRI
+287 
-302 KKFQR
+302 
-307 LHGSREAHNFWAY
+307 Y

-466 VLFETFK
+466 VLFDTFK
-473 ETCSDNVSYKTVVST
+473 ETCSDNVSYKAVVNT

-507 IEKQKLIFLEQAQ
+507 IEKQKLVFLEQAQ

-547 AVQANRIV
+547 PVQANRIV
-555 VAAEPMRVFTKRY
+555 VAAEPMRVFGKRY

-849 DIFEACGVDLP
+849 DIFEACGIDLP

-877 GRAAIEKIELA
+877 GRAAIRKSN
-888 WQADPS
+888 WHG
-894 KFRVDKKQNRLI
+894 RL
-906 YTYPQD
+906 TR
-912 GPWYELKYIADE
+912 A
-924 LPNSLEAEISGG
+924 SSG
-936 NQLIMNYEQA
+936 LIRSRTGS
-946 QELFGIKFRRWL
+946 FTPIRRMDR
-958 GIFNL
+958 GTN

>member
-1 MNITSS
+1 MTKKNIFPVVATIAVVGVVLGVFSMTVMRDS
-7 YQVRIVNCSVNLND
+7 NVSIRKDRYKMARRKTND
-21 TVRVYREAL
+21 LENQMSLMDMMASESPEYTEEGPEELLDPDEDMEDSEGQTDKPFKLVANKTTKAKASISTQAL
-30 SYLIGIVNEN
+30 SVVK
-40 WDAVKSITTGALEQR
+40 AV
-55 RYIEKLVHGNKN
+55 
-67 REAKYPEFD
+67 
-76 KKFRKYPSY
+76 
-85 LRRATITAAIGA
+85 
-97 VSSSRSNLANWENTD
+97 
-112 KQTAAPTLQIDRK
+112 
-125 AFPTFFRDDMFE
+125 
-137 VEGAPEKV
+137 
-145 KVPKNPKAK
+145 
-154 DKLTPE
+154 
-160 EKKIEKEKHQAAQLK
+160 
-175 NSQNEITALNDKHTV
+175 
-190 HLKVYH
+190 
-196 KSDWVWATVTLRKTD
+196 
-211 IAYLRKYWMHAC
+211 
-223 ASAPVLEKRFGK
+223 
-235 YSLRFSFEENISL
+235 
-248 SKTPIK
+248 
-254 KQRICAVD
+254 
-262 LGLNTDATCC
+262 
-272 IMTADGTILARKFIN
+272 
-287 FASDKDHLYHVLNRI
+287 
-302 KKFQR
+302 
-307 LHGSREAHNFWAY
+307 Y

-473 ETCSDNVSYKTVVST
+473 ETCSDNVSYKAVVNT

-495 KENIKEVPVFQS
+495 KENIKEVPVFQA
-507 IEKQKLIFLEQAQ
+507 IEKQKLVFLEQAQ

-547 AVQANRIV
+547 PVQANRIV
-555 VAAEPMRVFTKRY
+555 VAAEPMRVFGKRY

-614 KSIQKFFSGM
+614 KSIQKFFLGM

-757 VSITSNKITS
+757 VSITSNKIAS

-849 DIFEACGVDLP
+849 DIFEACGIDLP
-860 DYVRILYYNDY
+860 DYVRILYYNDC

-906 YTYPQD
+906 YSYPPD